1 MAAQR
6 EPEPGQDRGPV
17 PRDMPDQQ
25 AGAGEDPW
33 EVTPGRP
40 GEDDATPADDVPDTD
55 EAGSGPRGAPHP
67 GTARPE
73 HPSPDEP
80 SA

>member
-6 EPEPGQDRGPV
+6 EPEPDRDSGPV

-33 EVTPGRP
+33 EVPPAKPRKP
-40 GEDDATPADDVPDTD
+40 EAIPADDAPD
-55 EAGSGPRGAPHP
+55 A
-67 GTARPE
+67 
-73 HPSPDEP
+73 DEP
-80 SA
+80 PA

>member
-6 EPEPGQDRGPV
+6 EPEPDRDDGPV

-33 EVTPGRP
+33 EVPREKPREAET
-40 GEDDATPADDVPDTD
+40 TPAEDAPD
-55 EAGSGPRGAPHP
+55 A
-67 GTARPE
+67 
-73 HPSPDEP
+73 DEP
-80 SA
+80 PA

>member
-6 EPEPGQDRGPV
+6 EPEPGHDTGPV

-33 EVTPGRP
+33 EVKPDKPR
-40 GEDDATPADDVPDTD
+40 EQDAIPADDAPD
-55 EAGSGPRGAPHP
+55 A
-67 GTARPE
+67 
-73 HPSPDEP
+73 DEP